1 MVSLYICFMIKR
13 EILLKAV
20 QLLKEFP
27 AIALLGPRQVGKT
40 TLAKAVKSP
49 NKKPVVFLDLE
60 KPADLKRLEDM
71 ELFFKQHRNYF
82 VVVDEVQNKPE
93 LFSYLRPEIDELR
106 IPGRFLLTGSAAPE
120 LVKGV
125 SESLAGRIFYLEMFP
140 LCLKEVSKAGITQQK
155 HWLRGGFPGSL
166 NAKSNAA
173 AMRWRESFIR
183 SYAERDLSFLFGVGI
198 TASTVKNF
206 WSMLAGTHG
215 SIYNSQN
222 FARALGVSA
231 PTVNKY
237 LDLLEGAY
245 LVRKLPAW
253 FVNTE
258 KRLVKSPKIYIRDSG
273 LLHYFAQVER
283 AEDLPGNIIVGA
295 SWEGY
300 VIEEICRKLSSGVE
314 AFYYR
319 THQGAEADLILVRG
333 LKPVAIIEIKY
344 SLSPSLSKGLYE
356 VIRDLKTPPA
366 FVIMPGGAPFKDKH
380 NIKFVGLL
388 EFLTK
393 ELQKI

>member
-1 MVSLYICFMIKR
+1 V
-13 EILLKAV
+13 
-20 QLLKEFP
+20 
-27 AIALLGPRQVGKT
+27 
-40 TLAKAVKSP
+40 
-49 NKKPVVFLDLE
+49 
-60 KPADLKRLEDM
+60 
-71 ELFFKQHRNYF
+71 
-82 VVVDEVQNKPE
+82 
-93 LFSYLRPEIDELR
+93 
-106 IPGRFLLTGSAAPE
+106 
-120 LVKGV
+120 
-125 SESLAGRIFYLEMFP
+125 
-140 LCLKEVSKAGITQQK
+140 
-155 HWLRGGFPGSL
+155 
-166 NAKSNAA
+166 
-173 AMRWRESFIR
+173 R
-183 SYAERDLSFLFGVGI
+183 SYAERDLSFLFGVGV

-258 KRLVKSPKIYIRDSG
+258 KRVVKSPKVYIRDSG

-300 VIEEICRKLSSGVE
+300 VIEEICRKLPSSLQ

-319 THQGAEADLILVRG
+319 THQGAEADLILVKG
-333 LKPVAIIEIKY
+333 LRPVAIIEIKY

-356 VIRDLKTPPA
+356 VIDDLKNPPA
-366 FVIMPGGAPFKDKH
+366 FVIMPGSGQPFKDKH
-380 NIKFVGLL
+380 QIKFVGLL

-393 ELQKI
+393 DLHKI

>member
-1 MVSLYICFMIKR
+1 MIKSFN
-13 EILLKAV
+13 KK
-20 QLLKEFP
+20 QLLY
-27 AIALLGPRQVGKT
+27 
-40 TLAKAVKSP
+40 
-49 NKKPVVFLDLE
+49 LDLE

-71 ELFFKQHRNYF
+71 ELFFKDHRNYF
-82 VVVDEVQNKPE
+82 IVIDEVQNKPE

-106 IPGRFLLTGSAAPE
+106 VPGRFLLTGSAAPE

-125 SESLAGRIFYLEMFP
+125 SESLAGRVFYLEMVP
-140 LCLKEVSKAGITQQK
+140 LSLPEVTKAGISQQK

-166 NAKSNAA
+166 SAKNNQA
-173 AMRWRESFIR
+173 AMRWRESFVR
-183 SYAERDLSFLFGVGI
+183 SYAERDLSKLFGVGL
-198 TASTVKNF
+198 STSIVKNF

-215 SIYNSQN
+215 NIYNSHS

-273 LLHYFAQVER
+273 LLHYFSQVEKV
-283 AEDLPGNIIVGA
+283 EDLPGNIIVGA

-300 VIEEICRKLSSGVE
+300 VIEEICRKLPSGIQ

-333 LKPVAIIEIKY
+333 LKPVAVIEIKY
-344 SLSPSLSKGLYE
+344 SLSPALSKGFYE
-356 VIRDLKTPPA
+356 VMNDLKNPVS
-366 FVIMPGGAPFKDKH
+366 FVIMPSGQSFKDKH
-380 NIKFVGLL
+380 GSKFVSLL
-388 EFLTK
+388 EFLIK
-393 ELQKI
+393 DLPKI